1 MVEKL
6 QPAGQVSGNGRRE
19 LLPARKS
26 NLKSNGPCG
35 TSGAVRDA
43 NRHIVTWATTC
54 VSVDIKQRQGN
65 LWASLHS
72 CWGHPVMHEQWSNG
86 EQWLQFDWEGVEGR
100 IREKLRGAGGG
111 KWLGRWHVVPAC
123 LSYVQVLS
131 GCVWHPLWGPKVGHD
146 KESQILFGAART
158 TGGFLCS
165 DPHWAYGG
173 TMKAPICS

>member
-1 MVEKL
+1 M
-6 QPAGQVSGNGRRE
+6 SGNGRRE
-19 LLPARKS
+19 LLPTRKLK
-26 NLKSNGPCG
+26 LKSNGPCG

-65 LWASLHS
+65 LWAGLHS

-100 IREKLRGAGGG
+100 IREELRGAGGG
-111 KWLGRWHVVPAC
+111 EWLGCWH
-123 LSYVQVLS
+123 
-131 GCVWHPLWGPKVGHD
+131 
-146 KESQILFGAART
+146 FGAARIA
-158 TGGFLCS
+158 GGLLCS

-173 TMKAPICS
+173 LWRRQYALRGYSLLLPLWRNITSVWGTILTIF